1 MNNYELS
8 LSWKILI
15 PLSKNTPDY
24 SSSDLFKC
32 ISGNSFIRKIGGIE
46 DFSFA
51 PVTLEPTVVFYNSLF
66 KIKNEYSFSGKK
78 FPYKDKYGNR
88 INFSIRLHKKKFIV
102 ITVSILNFVKTDIK
116 DIKNEQD
123 LKQHIE
129 LYNLVKYISG
139 LIVSGDAKNLK
150 PMSSLKVYPCTV
162 VYYCAE
168 NNTEIPDSIAVEI
181 LTRHSDLREEIVN
194 SVINKNDQHQLNS
207 SNILVDRQ
215 GIFSR
220 IPFSLYK
227 NSEVKKKHI
236 SSSNLFELSIVI
248 YKLLSNKHTIL
259 NDELVKHLE
268 KIINHPD
275 LFIINSVTARKTLE
289 LLISEFNLVKLF
301 NVKLSE
307 HNDASLKEN
316 VKKDTAFKRLIKST
330 EFQVFALATIFG
342 LLAYIYNISP
352 IKSVVEDYISHI
364 GNKIENSEKVES
376 VKKVDE
382 NNIIMNGL

>member
-24 SSSDLFKC
+24 YNSDLFKC

-78 FPYKDKYGNR
+78 FPYKDKHGNS
-88 INFSIRLHKKKFIV
+88 INFNIRLHKNKFIV
-102 ITVSILNFVKTDIK
+102 ITVSILDFVKSDIK
-116 DIKNEQD
+116 DIKNEQN

-139 LIVSGDAKNLK
+139 LIVSGDTKNLK

-162 VYYCAE
+162 VYSCEE
-168 NNTEIPDSIAVEI
+168 NNAEIPDSVAVEI
-181 LTRHSDLREEIVN
+181 LTRHSDLRGEIVN

-227 NSEVKKKHI
+227 NSEVKKKHFG
-236 SSSNLFELSIVI
+236 SSNLFELSIVI

-259 NDELVKHLE
+259 SDGLIKDLD

-307 HNDASLKEN
+307 HNEVSLKEN
-316 VKKDTAFKRLIKST
+316 VEKDAAFKRLIKTT
-330 EFQVFALATIFG
+330 EFQVFVLATIFG

-352 IKSVVEDYISHI
+352 IKPIVEDYISHI
-364 GNKIENSEKVES
+364 GNKIENVEKVES
-376 VKKVDE
+376 VKKFDE
-382 NNIIMNGL
+382 NKLVKPSE